1 MKGGDIGRKTGRQ
14 AVLAGKLEVLKVTQK
29 GSRYWKEGRQT
40 GGQADWGAVRL
51 GGRQEYR
58 KT

>member
-40 GGQADWGAVRL
+40 GGQADWGAGRNI
-51 GGRQEYR
+51 GRHEGRQY
-58 KT
+58 